1 MIAPD
6 FPIVVA
12 ISNTA
17 GNRVLIRQPTELAYV
32 HYCKIKFR
40 SSMPGKTTD
49 SPKSPSEAAEKSSTG
64 ERRYPRIALP
74 QGMWVAWYG
83 GAEHQISRVGTLSM
97 GGIFICVPNPPPVG
111 TKLKL
116 AFEVPGGEIQTEAIV
131 RNIEP
136 DKGMGTEFTRLNAK
150 DRVLLQRLMNRL
162 LR

>member
-1 MIAPD
+1 
-6 FPIVVA
+6 
-12 ISNTA
+12 
-17 GNRVLIRQPTELAYV
+17 
-32 HYCKIKFR
+32 
-40 SSMPGKTTD
+40 MPGKTTD
-49 SPKSPSEAAEKSSTG
+49 SASGLSQTAEKPSTG

-83 GAEHQISRVGTLSM
+83 AAQHQISRVGTLSM
-97 GGIFICVPNPPPVG
+97 GGIFICVPSPPPAG

-116 AFEVPGGEIQTEAIV
+116 AFEVPGGEVQTEGIV

-136 DKGMGTEFTRLNAK
+136 GKGMGIEFTRLNAK

>member
-1 MIAPD
+1 
-6 FPIVVA
+6 
-12 ISNTA
+12 
-17 GNRVLIRQPTELAYV
+17 
-32 HYCKIKFR
+32 
-40 SSMPGKTTD
+40 MPRKTTD
-49 SPKSPSEAAEKSSTG
+49 SPANPSATLEKPSTG

-97 GGIFICVPNPPPVG
+97 GGIFICAPSPPPVG

-116 AFEVPGGEIQTEAIV
+116 AFEVPGGEVQTEGIV
-131 RNIEP
+131 RNIDP
-136 DKGMGTEFTRLNAK
+136 GKGMGIELTRLNAK

>member
-1 MIAPD
+1 M
-6 FPIVVA
+6 
-12 ISNTA
+12 S
-17 GNRVLIRQPTELAYV
+17 R
-32 HYCKIKFR
+32 
-40 SSMPGKTTD
+40 KTTD
-49 SPKSPSEAAEKSSTG
+49 SRTSASATVETSSST

-97 GGIFICVPNPPPVG
+97 GGIFICAPAPPPVG

-116 AFEVPGGEIQTEAIV
+116 AFEVPGGEVQTEGVV
-131 RNIEP
+131 RNIEAG
-136 DKGMGTEFTRLNAK
+136 KGMGIQFTRLNAK